1 MRSVNYLVFGLLI
14 LMLAGNVYA
23 HQANVSYFYGDGCKH
38 CAKVH
43 VSGVLEEVAN
53 MDGVTVEQFEI
64 YYNDE
69 NRQKYMDICNRFG
82 IPQDD
87 RGIPFVMIEC
97 ENNSIY
103 IMGESIIGKLPEVLK
118 TCESDENFQSESSP
132 LEPGSDRV
140 VLGSLIV
147 AALIDSVNPC
157 AFGVLIFLMLSL
169 LKMGS
174 SKRALRAGLTYTL
187 VVFIVYFLSGLG
199 IFKVIQSFTAITHI
213 VYIASGV
220 LVLSFGLW
228 QFKDVFLPKIGP
240 TLQISPKIKPL
251 IEKITQKGTI
261 PAMILLGILVSLFEL
276 PCTGG
281 IYLGILT
288 MMSINKTFAIPYLL
302 LYNLIFVLPLIIL
315 TFMIYKGMSPSA
327 LQKWTSSKR
336 NWMKLGSGVILVALG
351 VYILVF

>member
-1 MRSVNYLVFGLLI
+1 LLI
-14 LMLAGNVYA
+14 LMLVVSVSAQTDVYYFGRDGCP
-23 HQANVSYFYGDGCKH
+23 HCANVLGSGILE
-38 CAKVH
+38 KV
-43 VSGVLEEVAN
+43 SNLEEINLEKFDVTESQEARDLYVDFFN
-53 MDGVTVEQFEI
+53 NFGVSQYSRGVPAVVIDCNSDGVGDSYLMGDTPI
-64 YYNDE
+64 
-69 NRQKYMDICNRFG
+69 
-82 IPQDD
+82 
-87 RGIPFVMIEC
+87 IEKL
-97 ENNSIY
+97 ET
-103 IMGESIIGKLPEVLK
+103 SII
-118 TCESDENFQSESSP
+118 TCEISDEENGGLSP
-132 LEPGSDRV
+132 IDVNAGKIT
-140 VLGSLIV
+140 LGSLIV

-199 IFKVIQSFTAITHI
+199 IFKVIQSFTSITHV

-315 TFMIYKGMSPSA
+315 TFMIYKGMSPSI

-336 NWMKLGSGVILVALG
+336 NWMKIGSGIILVALG